1 MHPEASEPAEPR
13 RPSGEWL
20 AAHHDL
26 LRPGLRVLDLGCG
39 WGNDAGELRKL
50 GLNVI
55 GMDRS
60 RENLEQARRAAPDVP
75 LVQADMA
82 QGLPFRSA
90 AFDLVVASLSLHYF
104 PWETTR
110 RIARGVADVLRPEGR
125 LLCRVNRVGD
135 VNFDYGVGVE
145 REPELFEV
153 TPGHLKRFFCETT
166 LAELL
171 DEAFRV
177 DVITPETTTRFGA
190 PKQTLVARAK
200 RRG

>member
-1 MHPEASEPAEPR
+1 MHPEASEPAEPQ

-20 AAHHDL
+20 ATHHDL

-39 WGNDAGELRKL
+39 WGNDAVELRNL
-50 GLNVI
+50 ELRVF

-82 QGLPFRSA
+82 QGLPFRPA
-90 AFDLVVASLSLHYF
+90 TFDLVVASLSLHYF

-110 RIARGVADVLRPEGR
+110 RIVRDVAGVLRPGGW

-145 REPELFEV
+145 HEPELFEV
-153 TPGHLKRFFCETT
+153 TPGHLKRFFSAET
-166 LAELL
+166 LADVL
-171 DEAFRV
+171 DEAFHV
-177 DVITPETTTRFGA
+177 DVITPEMTTRFRA
-190 PKQTLVARAK
+190 PKQTLVARAQ